1 MANRTFHVSM
11 GMLLAAIY
19 IPIDIIVIN
28 DNLNA
33 TYLWQTWMVW
43 IIAFLLAIIGSEGP
57 DFDVL
62 YSFMSHR
69 DIVSHSAIY
78 PGLLFAVGFW
88 WKFTINHAL
97 VSAFIPFMIGYSS
110 HLFLDYFPNIDMRKL
125 RDGKL
130 RIKEKKGTFLMHVP
144 FIYKNREGKIRR
156 TLDVKG
162 TERWL
167 LTNSFLCFAMA
178 MLLAFARYYTNL
190 PPMVF

>member
-1 MANRTFHVSM
+1 
-11 GMLLAAIY
+11 
-19 IPIDIIVIN
+19 
-28 DNLNA
+28 
-33 TYLWQTWMVW
+33 MVW
-43 IIAFLLAIIGSEGP
+43 LIAFLLAILGSEGP

-78 PGLLFAVGFW
+78 PGIMFAFCMWRKVVD
-88 WKFTINHAL
+88 NPVL
-97 VSAFIPFMIGYSS
+97 VSAFIPFMIAYSS

-125 RDGKL
+125 RDGKF

-144 FIYKNREGKIRR
+144 FVYKNREGKVRR

-167 LTNSFLCFAMA
+167 LTNAFLCFAMA
-178 MLLAFARYYTNL
+178 MLLSLAKYYVPSL
-190 PPMVF
+190 

>member
-1 MANRTFHVSM
+1 M
-11 GMLLAAIY
+11 GILLGAIY

-28 DNLNA
+28 ENLNA

-43 IIAFLLAIIGSEGP
+43 IIAFLLSILGSEAP
-57 DFDVL
+57 DFDIL

-97 VSAFIPFMIGYSS
+97 VSAFIPFMIAYSS

-125 RDGKL
+125 RDGQL

-167 LTNSFLCFAMA
+167 LINSFLCFAMA
-178 MLLAFARYYTNL
+178 MLLAFARYYATL
-190 PPMVF
+190 PAMVF

>member
-1 MANRTFHVSM
+1 M

-33 TYLWQTWMVW
+33 TYLWQTWMIW

-78 PGLLFAVGFW
+78 PGILFAVGFW

-97 VSAFIPFMIGYSS
+97 VSAFIPFMIAYSS

-125 RDGKL
+125 RDGQL

-190 PPMVF
+190 PTMVF